1 MNHWL
6 TTNLLTCQT
15 PAGLKH
21 FKLSYNFNCRKTQV
35 GKYFVSLLVRK
46 TSFNWSFDWWG
57 RTFYYVRMRNE
68 MKCILLFLYFIVESV
83 IFESIEIYKCEVT
96 KNRCLCLV
104 CLISGDYGV
113 AETKTKHCLYTTPH
127 HTAQNKIKYISK
139 AGRE

>member
-1 MNHWL
+1 M
-6 TTNLLTCQT
+6 
-15 PAGLKH
+15 
-21 FKLSYNFNCRKTQV
+21 
-35 GKYFVSLLVRK
+35 
-46 TSFNWSFDWWG
+46 
-57 RTFYYVRMRNE
+57 
-68 MKCILLFLYFIVESV
+68 YFIISLFYSKVESV